1 MVPPLTGKLSFIDMS
16 VKKESSTI
24 QVGWKALEKKEKVK
38 VWATT
43 TNHFEEGGHDLY
55 WLMDEVP
62 IENEKTVID
71 VSKLPSKLYKIVIE
85 AKFNL
90 QNKWVVE

>member
-1 MVPPLTGKLSFIDMS
+1 MS
-16 VKKESSTI
+16 VKKESSAI
-24 QVGWKALEKKEKVK
+24 HVGWKALEKKEKVK
-38 VWATT
+38 IWLTT

-55 WLMDEVP
+55 LLMDEVP